1 MKDHIAGTRALI
13 SRSDAHAHRL
23 AGIGHTREDIV
34 VTTQHWEFLKE
45 SDTSLGQ
52 FYPLHYIIAAY
63 GNIEAAR
70 EAESAF
76 RDAGKA
82 TEDVRAMTGE
92 FVAGQLESQ
101 EDENIVE
108 KAETSL
114 VKFMGT
120 EMGYLHEDKN
130 HALGGGAFLF
140 VYAPDDDSVAH
151 ARRVF
156 EQHAPVYA
164 RRYLR
169 IAIERI
175 VENPNAL

>member
-1 MKDHIAGTRALI
+1 M
-13 SRSDAHAHRL
+13 
-23 AGIGHTREDIV
+23 
-34 VTTQHWEFLKE
+34 TTQHWEFLKK

-52 FYPLHYIIAAY
+52 FYPLHYIVAAY

-82 TEDVRAMTGE
+82 AEDVRAMSGE
-92 FVAGQLESQ
+92 FVAERLESQ
-101 EDENIVE
+101 DDENIVE
-108 KAETSL
+108 KAQTSL
-114 VKFMGT
+114 VEFMGT
-120 EMGYLHEDKN
+120 EMGYQREDRN
-130 HALGGGAFLF
+130 HALEGGAFLF

-151 ARRVF
+151 AKRVF
-156 EQHAPVYA
+156 EQHPPVYA